1 LIKFDGRRLSLPS
14 KTCCVIKS
22 PSSRV
27 ALGGKASTTME
38 ASKSQ
43 DGSVESASVTMQ
55 VLSEVMAQL
64 QALRAEREADREEMR
79 CQVQNIQAAFLTP
92 TPTDGPTITS
102 NMTQNGASHGTDA
115 SEQKPAKRKP
125 TLPDPQRFD
134 GTRKRFRA
142 WQLEMQSKLRVDG
155 VAIGSPSDQFAY
167 IYARLDQIPQSMAAA
182 FFERG
187 GPDGRFDPDMFM
199 QYLVSCY
206 ADPNAEQRA
215 LARLETMR
223 QGSKE
228 SFAAFLPKFEK
239 ELAESGGA
247 TWADSVRINTLKRV
261 INQELRTH
269 LAGQLSLPR
278 EYPAFVN
285 ALQTLGANLEDLRF
299 YNQHTNNKNSDAKSP
314 SNDHPHGQKLRSP
327 VSTPVAV
334 TAPPSVH
341 EDRMDWEPVKASRV
355 TDVGK
360 PQGRNHFVPLE
371 ERTCYECGK
380 LGHIAAHCSKNKRQQ
395 RQKNVRVEEKT
406 KSSRAKHQ
414 EPAESSHDEASDEYS
429 ENE

>member
-1 LIKFDGRRLSLPS
+1 
-14 KTCCVIKS
+14 
-22 PSSRV
+22 
-27 ALGGKASTTME
+27 
-38 ASKSQ
+38 
-43 DGSVESASVTMQ
+43 
-55 VLSEVMAQL
+55 
-64 QALRAEREADREEMR
+64 
-79 CQVQNIQAAFLTP
+79 
-92 TPTDGPTITS
+92 
-102 NMTQNGASHGTDA
+102 MTQNGASHGTDA

-134 GTRKRFRA
+134 GTRKKFRA

-155 VAIGSPSDQFAY
+155 VAIGSPADQFAY

-187 GPDGRFDPDMFM
+187 GPDGRFDPDLFM

-215 LARLETMR
+215 LTRLETMR
-223 QGSKE
+223 QGPKE

-269 LAGQLSLPR
+269 LAGQLNLPR

-285 ALQTLGANLEDLRF
+285 ALQNLGANLEDLRF
-299 YNQHTNNKNSDAKSP
+299 YNQHTNNKSLDVKSP
-314 SNDHPHGQKLRSP
+314 SKDRPQGQKLRSP
-327 VSTPVAV
+327 VSTPAAV
-334 TAPPSVH
+334 TRPPSIH
-341 EDRMDWEPVKASRV
+341 EDRMDWEPVKASRL

-360 PQGRNHFVPLE
+360 PQERKHSVPVE

-395 RQKNVRVEEKT
+395 RQKKVRVKEKT

-414 EPAESSHDEASDEYS
+414 ELAESSSDESSDDCS